1 MKKLR
6 PRKVRC
12 ALFVVVF
19 LVIGILIGARSPH
32 QETPI
37 QTAEAKVEL
46 KAIPLEEKAIL
57 TKVKQNG
64 ITESVEKGL
73 KPVEATVTTA
83 VVEEP
88 VSYQDWDYQT
98 VAAVYNWATSS
109 NDGTISDYEKQ
120 MMAQLLYGEANSV
133 ASEAERAMVIWT
145 ILNRYDSGV
154 FGDSV
159 SEIVSAPMQFTGYDS
174 SNPVTDANLSLVED
188 VVDRWERENA
198 GEENVGRTLPE
209 EYCYFVAD
217 SDPSAG
223 EWHNAFYAYEYG
235 NQGEKVWY
243 DYENPDENP
252 Y

>member
-1 MKKLR
+1 MNLRHLR
-6 PRKVRC
+6 PRPARC
-12 ALFVVVF
+12 IGVLIVLLAIIIAISCHTAHQALVASTSEVSTISLEKEGFSR
-19 LVIGILIGARSPH
+19 LKQQPDNNSP
-32 QETPI
+32 TI
-37 QTAEAKVEL
+37 
-46 KAIPLEEKAIL
+46 
-57 TKVKQNG
+57 VK
-64 ITESVEKGL
+64 TVT
-73 KPVEATVTTA
+73 PVEETVVSENWLPETEIYAPTVYTA
-83 VVEEP
+83 VA
-88 VSYQDWDYQT
+88 SY
-98 VAAVYNWATSS
+98 TS
-109 NDGTISDYEKQ
+109 DGTISDYEKQ

-133 ASEAERAMVIWT
+133 ASEAERAMVVWT
-145 ILNRYDSGV
+145 ILNRYDSGA

-243 DYENPDENP
+243 DYENPSENP